1 MKIEDLT
8 KQQIILLTLL
18 VSFVTSIAT
27 GITTVTLVE
36 QAPPAVTQTINRVI
50 QKTIETVVP
59 GQNNSGTQTII
70 IKEEDL
76 VVDAID
82 KNAKSLVA
90 IKEDVAGEKGIL
102 LGTGFVVSK
111 SGMVITDNRI
121 TLEQGNYYIA
131 LDGVDYPAE
140 FLLNDPRGFSV
151 LRALPVKDQNTGAYK
166 SFSFSSFGNSDALKV
181 GQTVV
186 APSTLDGESLN
197 VAKGI
202 ISRLAAEPAS
212 ADAPEKITGIML
224 TMSLGRANSGG
235 PLLNTDGE
243 VIGLVLVKEGNTIV
257 VPSNVLGEVI
267 TEIHSGN

>member
-1 MKIEDLT
+1 MEDLT

-27 GITTVTLVE
+27 GITTVALVN

-50 QKTIETVVP
+50 QKTIETVIP
-59 GQNNSGTQTII
+59 GQNNSGPQTVIV
-70 IKEEDL
+70 KEEDL

-82 KNAKSLVA
+82 KNAASLVA
-90 IKEDVAGEKGIL
+90 IKEDVAGQNGIL

-111 SGMVITDNRI
+111 SGIVITDNRI
-121 TLEQGNYYIA
+121 AIEKGNYIIVSN
-131 LDGVDYPAE
+131 GVPYPAE
-140 FLLNDPRGFSV
+140 FLLNDARGFSV
-151 LRALPVKDQNTGAYK
+151 LRALPYKDPNTQVFK
-166 SFSFSSFGNSDALKV
+166 TFDFSSLGDSDAVKV

-202 ISRLAAEPAS
+202 ISRINTEPAS
-212 ADAPEKITGIML
+212 GSTSAKVTGIML

-235 PLLNTDGE
+235 PLLDTDGE
-243 VIGLVLVKEGNTIV
+243 VIGLVLVKDGNTV
-257 VPSNVLGEVI
+257 VIPSNVLSEVI
-267 TEIHSGN
+267 TKINSGN